1 MPSVSAKQHR
11 FMEAIAHSPSFAKKV
26 GVPQSVGQDFA
37 KADKGRK
44 FSKGGDTM
52 ATKMSKF
59 EKMGKDV
66 EKRGMKEGSA
76 KDMAMD
82 RMQMMKKGG
91 GVKKMAG
98 GGLASG
104 HKSADGV
111 ASKGKTK
118 GKMIKMSMGGK
129 AC

>member
-1 MPSVSAKQHR
+1 M
-11 FMEAIAHSPSFAKKV
+11 
-26 GVPQSVGQDFA
+26 GQDFS
-37 KADKGRK
+37 KADKGKTFKR
-44 FSKGGDTM
+44 GGDM
-52 ATKMSKF
+52 VAKMGKF

-91 GVKKMAG
+91 GVKKMASG
-98 GGLASG
+98 GSAS
-104 HKSADGV
+104 SRADGI
-111 ASKGKTK
+111 ATKGKTK
-118 GKMIKMSMGGK
+118 GKMIKMNMGGK